1 MSDDGTLAVDGWG
14 ALRSKIV
21 SWYDPAISASAGASI
36 PGREHLQAIID
47 GKLPVP
53 PFAALVGARL
63 DSVAEGEAVFRC
75 TPDESTYNPAGVVHG
90 GLLCMLLDSA
100 CGCAVQSLLPAGVA
114 ISSIEIK
121 VSFLSPLRSDSGE
134 LEITGKALRVGRQ
147 AAFAE
152 ADARSGEGKLVGHAT
167 SSIALLR
174 P

>member
-1 MSDDGTLAVDGWG
+1 MTGLRASTVDGWG
-14 ALRSKIV
+14 EPRSKTV
-21 SWYDPAISASAGASI
+21 TWYDPMISATAGASTT
-36 PGREHLQAIID
+36 GREHLQAIID

-63 DSVAEGEAVFRC
+63 DSVGDGEAVFRC
-75 TPDESTYNPAGVVHG
+75 TPDESTYNPGGIVHG

-121 VSFLSPLRSDSGE
+121 VSFLSALRAGSGE
-134 LEITGKALRVGRQ
+134 LEIAGIALRAGRQ
-147 AAFAE
+147 VAFAE
-152 ADARSGEGKLVGHAT
+152 AHARNGEGKLVGHAT

-174 P
+174 S

>member
-1 MSDDGTLAVDGWG
+1 MTGLRASTVDGWG
-14 ALRSKIV
+14 EPRSKTV
-21 SWYDPAISASAGASI
+21 TWYDPMISATAGASTT
-36 PGREHLQAIID
+36 GREHLQAIID

-63 DSVAEGEAVFRC
+63 DSVGDGEAVFRC
-75 TPDESTYNPAGVVHG
+75 TPDESTYNPGGIVHG

-121 VSFLSPLRSDSGE
+121 VSFLSALRAGSGE
-134 LEITGKALRVGRQ
+134 LEIAGMALRVGRQ
-147 AAFAE
+147 VAFAE
-152 ADARSGEGKLVGHAT
+152 AHARNGEGKLVGHAT

-174 P
+174 S